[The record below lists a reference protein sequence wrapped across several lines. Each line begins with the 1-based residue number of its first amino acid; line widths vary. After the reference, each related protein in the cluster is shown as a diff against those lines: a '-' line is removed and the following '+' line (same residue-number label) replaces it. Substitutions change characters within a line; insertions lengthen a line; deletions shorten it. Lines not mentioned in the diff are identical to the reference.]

1 MAVGTG
7 ETNDRPLKVLVVSAS
22 MGAGHTGIAA
32 ELIRQL
38 SQRGHQ
44 SQVVDYID
52 ALPGGYGRAMRSIYR
67 SQLRYAPWTYDA
79 MYRLRFR
86 YPYLWGEVNAWYRL
100 LSGRRLLK
108 WVADAEAD
116 VVVSLYPLASAV
128 LGELRQRQRLQVPVL
143 TYITDLGVHPLW
155 VSGGVDL
162 HLAVH
167 PQAVWQAAR
176 RAGGPACSCAP
187 LVGRAFL
194 DPIGR
199 DEARARLGLDPVER
213 FALVVAGAWGVGH
226 IEQTVEAVAAA
237 GFHPITVCGN
247 HAGLKRRLSAL
258 GQGTVLGWTDEM
270 PTWMAA
276 ANVLVE
282 NAGGLS
288 CMEAFAAGLP
298 VVTYCPI
305 AGHGRHNA
313 EEMERA
319 GLTTWART
327 PEDFDAVLR
336 RLGDGDV
343 TGGRSARCLFGTQQ
357 AATVIEELCAGAARA
372 GRPGTTDT
380 PVASDPAGGRKVV
393 VSGRAATIGADLV
406 DCLVAVGDQVTIVD
420 HTAPGRPDLTY
431 WAVPSAEVD
440 GLVMATAGA
449 EEVYHV
455 TGPAIDDG
463 EAERVRE
470 ACRRN
475 GVQYTVVTIGTHA
488 EPERTDAIEP
498 QIAEPALAYAARS
511 ERGSRGETLS
521 GALAGASL
529 AVVLLA
535 GLIPASG
542 TPLIS
547 RLLAEGAGILAAG
560 VAWSRGRRSA
570 LPIPAVV
577 AAGGALAALWLLLQS
592 TGGLPT
598 LVSGLLFGFFVG
610 VPLARLRLGRGP
622 LPRQAALVATGIILA
637 VAAVA
642 HPAMSWL
649 DAALVVG
656 GPFAILLG
664 RPMPDWSMKR
674 RQLWEVASGA
684 VAVTA
689 VLATWVG
696 ANSAGANVA
705 DHGSRR
711 SPDVA
716 ITFDGITDPATLQ
729 RLVATLD
736 GSGTRATF
744 FVPAPMLQ
752 TTAQVGTLLLKGHQ
766 QLANGADAPRLGSL
780 ARSQLQPAEP
790 RPAGVR
796 PQSRRLPHLLSLN
809 RRPDPSDD
817 GRRRPPPSHDHG
829 ELGRPSQRTGGL
841 GPTGPPGVGPRTVR
855 LHHRPAPRYR
865 SSGQGHDRQ
874 GHGRLDRRRRRAGH
888 PARTSGTRPTA
899 GAARSAPT
907 SRPLHEPL
915 LAASPCDG

>member
-1 MAVGTG
+1 MAT
-7 ETNDRPLKVLVVSAS
+7 SQ
-22 MGAGHTGIAA
+22 GAG
-32 ELIRQL
+32 R
-38 SQRGHQ
+38 
-44 SQVVDYID
+44 
-52 ALPGGYGRAMRSIYR
+52 
-67 SQLRYAPWTYDA
+67 
-79 MYRLRFR
+79 
-86 YPYLWGEVNAWYRL
+86 
-100 LSGRRLLK
+100 
-108 WVADAEAD
+108 
-116 VVVSLYPLASAV
+116 
-128 LGELRQRQRLQVPVL
+128 
-143 TYITDLGVHPLW
+143 
-155 VSGGVDL
+155 
-162 HLAVH
+162 
-167 PQAVWQAAR
+167 
-176 RAGGPACSCAP
+176 
-187 LVGRAFL
+187 
-194 DPIGR
+194 
-199 DEARARLGLDPVER
+199 
-213 FALVVAGAWGVGH
+213 
-226 IEQTVEAVAAA
+226 
-237 GFHPITVCGN
+237 
-247 HAGLKRRLSAL
+247 
-258 GQGTVLGWTDEM
+258 
-270 PTWMAA
+270 
-276 ANVLVE
+276 
-282 NAGGLS
+282 
-288 CMEAFAAGLP
+288 
-298 VVTYCPI
+298 
-305 AGHGRHNA
+305 
-313 EEMERA
+313 
-319 GLTTWART
+319 
-327 PEDFDAVLR
+327 
-336 RLGDGDV
+336 
-343 TGGRSARCLFGTQQ
+343 ARCLFGTQQ
-357 AATVIEELCAGAARA
+357 AATVIEEVCA

-380 PVASDPAGGRKVV
+380 PAASDPAGGRKVV

-449 EEVYHV
+449 DEVYHV

-475 GVQYTVVTIGTHA
+475 GVQYSVVTIGTHA

-511 ERGSRGETLS
+511 ERSSRGETLS

-711 SPDVA
+711 SPEVA

-766 QLANGADAPRLGSL
+766 QLANGADARDWGAWLDPNYSQLSHDQRVFARNLDVCPTFFRSTDGRTPPMMAAAVRRHRMTMVSSDVRVSGRGDSARLVHQVL
-780 ARSQLQPAEP
+780 AHARSGSIIALRLDTDPPAKGTTAKGTAASTVVDAVPAILQGLRVRGLQPVP
-790 RPAGVR
+790 LD
-796 PQSRRLPHLLSLN
+796 QLLHL
-809 RRPDPSDD
+809 
-817 GRRRPPPSHDHG
+817 
-829 ELGRPSQRTGGL
+829 
-841 GPTGPPGVGPRTVR
+841 
-855 LHHRPAPRYR
+855 APY
-865 SSGQGHDRQ
+865 
-874 GHGRLDRRRRRAGH
+874 
-888 PARTSGTRPTA
+888 
-899 GAARSAPT
+899 T
-907 SRPLHEPL
+907 SR
-915 LAASPCDG
+915 C